1 MNRSSNPSPNPSPGD
16 NGISL
21 TVATWNV
28 HYGIGRD
35 NRFDMERVLSVIAET
50 DADIIGLQ
58 EVGWHRPNHERLDH
72 FAYLRE
78 HSGYQV
84 IEGLVRDPLRTRF
97 GNAILSRLPVAGRRW
112 IDLKVPG
119 HPPRAALLAD
129 LELAE
134 AGLRV
139 IVTHLGLVPWERG
152 IQARRLIAAAAQD
165 KPPERP
171 SLLLGDFNIWRPQT
185 QTSRL
190 LAASFPQFVS
200 LPSYPAGKPLVAL
213 DRIYLS
219 PGLGLESARVIEEGP
234 ASLASDHLPVVAK
247 ITLAPAPEMAPGP
260 VLTDAAT

>member
-1 MNRSSNPSPNPSPGD
+1 MNPSPGD
-16 NGISL
+16 IGKSL

-28 HYGIGRD
+28 HYGIGRY

-97 GNAILSRLPVAGRRW
+97 GNAIQSRLPVAGRRW

-134 AGLRV
+134 AGIRV
-139 IVTHLGLVPWERG
+139 IVTHLGLVP
-152 IQARRLIAAAAQD
+152 
-165 KPPERP
+165 
-171 SLLLGDFNIWRPQT
+171 
-185 QTSRL
+185 
-190 LAASFPQFVS
+190 
-200 LPSYPAGKPLVAL
+200 
-213 DRIYLS
+213 
-219 PGLGLESARVIEEGP
+219 
-234 ASLASDHLPVVAK
+234 
-247 ITLAPAPEMAPGP
+247 
-260 VLTDAAT
+260 